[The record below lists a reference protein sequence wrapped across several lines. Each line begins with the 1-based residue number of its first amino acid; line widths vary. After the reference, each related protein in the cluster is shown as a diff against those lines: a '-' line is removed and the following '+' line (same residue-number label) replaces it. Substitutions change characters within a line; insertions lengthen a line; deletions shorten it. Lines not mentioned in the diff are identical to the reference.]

1 MPTEVKICGLTDRKS
16 LDAALDAG
24 ADYVGFAFFPP
35 SPRNL
40 TLDQA
45 APLIRQARGRA
56 KIVALMVEPDDQ
68 LLTDLVG
75 TLDPDLLQL
84 HGRESPERVAA
95 IARDTQTPIMK
106 ALGIGAA
113 ADLAQLGDYAEVAD
127 RLLLDAKPPKDATRP
142 GGNAQK
148 FDWHVLD
155 GLEAPLPWMLA
166 GGLDAASVADA
177 LAVTGA
183 PAVDVSS
190 GVEAAPGH
198 KDPTLIRTFVET
210 VRAFDAAS
218 AKRLAS

>member
-1 MPTEVKICGLTDRKS
+1 MPTDVKICGLTDRKS
-16 LDAALDAG
+16 LDAALDVG
-24 ADYVGFAFFPP
+24 ADCVGFVFFAP

-45 APLIRQARGRA
+45 VPLARRARGRA
-56 KIVALMVEPDDQ
+56 KIVALLVEPDDARIAEI
-68 LLTDLVG
+68 VG
-75 TLDPDLLQL
+75 TLDPELLQL

-95 IARDTQTPIMK
+95 IASNAKTPIMK
-106 ALGIGAA
+106 AVGIGDA
-113 ADLAQLGDYAEVAD
+113 ADLPLLDEYAAVAD

-142 GGNAQK
+142 GGNAEK
-148 FDWHVLD
+148 FDWRILD

-166 GGLDAASVADA
+166 GGLNAANVAEA

-183 PAVDVSS
+183 PSVDVSS
-190 GVEAAPGH
+190 GVEEAPGR
-198 KDPTLIRTFVET
+198 KDPVLIRTFVET